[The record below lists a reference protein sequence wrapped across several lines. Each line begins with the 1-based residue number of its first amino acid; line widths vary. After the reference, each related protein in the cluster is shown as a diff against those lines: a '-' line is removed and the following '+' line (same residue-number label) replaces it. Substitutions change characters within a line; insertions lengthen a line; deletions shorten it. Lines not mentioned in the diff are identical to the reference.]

1 MPELPDPLAAVEDA
15 IVSRRTIG
23 KVADTPVPEE
33 LIRRL
38 IALAVHAPNHKRT
51 DPWRFLVIRGD
62 ARRRIGAAH
71 ADAYQRAHP
80 DGPASDRE
88 REEGRMER
96 APVVIAVVCRPGG
109 DDPVIRREDRDAV
122 AAGIQNMLLGAHVH
136 GLGAIW
142 RTGAFVD
149 EDDVRTALGLEPGDD
164 VVGFVYLGTPAAPP
178 TPRTLPDAATLT
190 TWLDA

>member
-1 MPELPDPLAAVEDA
+1 MSEHPNPVAVEDA

-23 KVADTPVPEE
+23 KVADTPVPED

-38 IALAVHAPNHKRT
+38 ISLAVHAPNHKRT
-51 DPWRFLVIRGD
+51 NPWRFLVIRGT

-80 DGPASDRE
+80 DGPASDRD
-88 REEGRMER
+88 REEARMER
-96 APVVIAVVCRPGG
+96 APVVIAVISRPGT
-109 DDPVIRREDRDAV
+109 DDAVTRREDRDAV
-122 AAGIQNMLLGAHVH
+122 AAGIQNMLLGAHAH

-149 EDDVRTALGLEPGDD
+149 EEDVRAALTLEPDDD
-164 VVGFVYLGTPAAPP
+164 VVGFVYLGTPDAPP
-178 TPRTLPDAATLT
+178 APRTLPDPATLT
-190 TWLDA
+190 VWIDR